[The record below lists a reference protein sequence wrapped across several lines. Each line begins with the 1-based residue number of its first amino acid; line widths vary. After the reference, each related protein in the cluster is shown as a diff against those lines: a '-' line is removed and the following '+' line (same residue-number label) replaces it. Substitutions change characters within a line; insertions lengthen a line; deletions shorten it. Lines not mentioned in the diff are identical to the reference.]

1 MSRGKRWGLTGT
13 GVVATVAA
21 GVATNQVEGPWWA
34 QVGWFA
40 AAMTCVGV
48 GLWVTRKVS
57 SPEEGTAP
65 VEAATTSAE
74 TPAAPVRVEIAV
86 SPSGALSLTGPVAAS
101 AQGREPDSAASSV
114 VVGDIPRRPMAF
126 QPREGLMRE
135 LEEAAG
141 SGRAVVCALTG
152 ARGVGKTQIAA
163 AYARRRAEE
172 GWPLV
177 AWVNA
182 ETDDQLLAGL
192 DAVAA
197 AVGIAVAGEDAEQG
211 ARRLKQ
217 WLSRQSGPCLLVLDN
232 LTGTEVAAGLLPVLG
247 SVQVVISSNRRQVQA
262 LGVAVPVEVF
272 TVDEAVAFLQE
283 RSGRADEQGAL
294 LLAQEVE
301 RLPLALAQA
310 AWVIRSQHLDYATYV
325 RRLRSVSLE
334 RMLPTVPGEGYPHG
348 AAQAV
353 LLSLTQL
360 GSGVRVRV
368 ERGLLEVLAVLSP
381 AGVPRSWLYRITA
394 YPVLAGKVGGDG
406 AVRVDAAIGVLA
418 DASLIVVSV
427 DGSSVSMHRFIQ
439 AVVRDAT
446 RKKGRLDEVLSAV
459 AEWVRACGPSLER
472 VVQDRGDRESFV
484 EQAAAL
490 HQHVTAQE
498 FGSTVEFVV
507 RVLSLQDL
515 AGRYLVAAGDLARA
529 IPLLE
534 QNLTDRIRLHGE
546 EHPDILTS
554 RNNLASAYRSAGDLA
569 RAIPLLE
576 QNLTDRIRLHGE
588 EHPDILTSRNNLAS
602 AYESAGDLARAIP
615 LLEQNLTDRI
625 RLHGEEHPDTLSSRN
640 NLASAYESAG
650 DLARAI
656 PLYEQNLTDRI
667 RVLGKEH
674 PYTLSSRNNLAYAY
688 ELAGDLAR
696 AIPLH
701 EQNLTDSIRVL
712 GEEHPYTLSSRNNLA
727 SAYQAAGDLARA
739 IPLHEQS
746 LTDSIRVLGEEH
758 PDTLSSRNNLASAYQ
773 AAGDLARAIPLH
785 EQSLTDSIRVL
796 GEEHPDTLS
805 SRNNLAS
812 AYCSAGDLAR
822 AIPLLEQNLTDSIR
836 VLGEEHPD
844 TLSSRNNLA
853 SVYCSAGD
861 LARAIPLLEQNLT
874 ECIRVLGA
882 GHPITMTVRNNLTA
896 ARDER

>member
-34 QVGWFA
+34 QVGWFT

-57 SPEEGTAP
+57 PHEGSTAP

-86 SPSGALSLTGPVAAS
+86 SPSGALSLPGPVAAS
-101 AQGREPDSAASSV
+101 EQDQAPDSAASSV

-141 SGRAVVCALTG
+141 SGRAVVVCALTG

-232 LTGTEVAAGLLPVLG
+232 LTGTEVAAGLLPALG

-283 RSGRADEQGAL
+283 RSGRTDEQGAL

-325 RRLRSVSLE
+325 RRLRSVSLKQ
-334 RMLPTVPGEGYPHG
+334 MLPTIPGEGYPHG
-348 AAQAV
+348 ASQAV
-353 LLSLTQL
+353 LLSLAQL
-360 GSGVRVRV
+360 GSGARVRV

-381 AGVPRSWLYRITA
+381 AGVPRSWLHRLTA
-394 YPVLAGKVGGDG
+394 YPVLTGKVGGDG
-406 AVRVDAAIGVLA
+406 AVRVDTAIGVLA

-439 AVVRDAT
+439 TVIRDAA
-446 RKKGRLDEVLSAV
+446 RKKGRLDEVLGAV

-472 VVQDRGDRESFV
+472 VVWDRGDREAFI
-484 EQAAAL
+484 EQTAAL
-490 HQHVTAQE
+490 HQHITAQE
-498 FGSTVEFVV
+498 LVSTVEIAV
-507 RVLSLQDL
+507 RVLSLQGL
-515 AGRYLVAAGDLARA
+515 AGRYLIAVGDL
-529 IPLLE
+529 
-534 QNLTDRIRLHGE
+534 T
-546 EHPDILTS
+546 
-554 RNNLASAYRSAGDLA
+554 
-569 RAIPLLE
+569 
-576 QNLTDRIRLHGE
+576 
-588 EHPDILTSRNNLAS
+588 
-602 AYESAGDLARAIP
+602 
-615 LLEQNLTDRI
+615 
-625 RLHGEEHPDTLSSRN
+625 
-640 NLASAYESAG
+640 
-650 DLARAI
+650 
-656 PLYEQNLTDRI
+656 
-667 RVLGKEH
+667 
-674 PYTLSSRNNLAYAY
+674 
-688 ELAGDLAR
+688 R

-701 EQNLTDSIRVL
+701 EQNLTDCIR
-712 GEEHPYTLSSRNNLA
+712 
-727 SAYQAAGDLARA
+727 
-739 IPLHEQS
+739 I
-746 LTDSIRVLGEEH
+746 LGEEH
-758 PDTLSSRNNLASAYQ
+758 PDTLTSRNNLAYAYRS
-773 AAGDLARAIPLH
+773 AGDLTRAIALY
-785 EQSLTDSIRVL
+785 EQTLTDSIR
-796 GEEHPDTLS
+796 
-805 SRNNLAS
+805 
-812 AYCSAGDLAR
+812 
-822 AIPLLEQNLTDSIR
+822 I
-836 VLGEEHPD
+836 
-844 TLSSRNNLA
+844 
-853 SVYCSAGD
+853 
-861 LARAIPLLEQNLT
+861 
-874 ECIRVLGA
+874 
-882 GHPITMTVRNNLTA
+882 
-896 ARDER
+896 